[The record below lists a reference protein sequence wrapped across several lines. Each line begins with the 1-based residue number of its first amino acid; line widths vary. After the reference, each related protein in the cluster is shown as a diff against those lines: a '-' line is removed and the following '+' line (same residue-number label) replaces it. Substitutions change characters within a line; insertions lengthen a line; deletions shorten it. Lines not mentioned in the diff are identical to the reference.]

1 MRQANYLGHSRRYPV
16 LTPLRPS
23 MPQRVNS
30 SDLSLAQGLE
40 EYYDFQ
46 EKNLRRPSTGQQIL
60 AGDGKEASTFT
71 LLLGTLSN

>member
-1 MRQANYLGHSRRYPV
+1 
-16 LTPLRPS
+16 